1 MSKPT
6 EQPVSPRSHRRLIR
20 ALSVIFAVLILLAV
34 AGAVKREHL
43 AYNKDICT
51 CYSDNMW
58 TLRTGLERYVEEHDG
73 ETPTTFDEL
82 RTYMESKLGDTYDI
96 CVKADKPFIWM
107 PPDVKTDD
115 GRPVILMC
123 PPDSHGWLRKYAFGL
138 VRMRD
143 GDEFRFVRVRGNRAT
158 PFRW

>member
-1 MSKPT
+1 MRSRRPGLPRAAKPS
-6 EQPVSPRSHRRLIR
+6 VGVRLR
-20 ALSVIFAVLILLAV
+20 
-34 AGAVKREHL
+34 
-43 AYNKDICT
+43 
-51 CYSDNMW
+51 
-58 TLRTGLERYVEEHDG
+58 
-73 ETPTTFDEL
+73 
-82 RTYMESKLGDTYDI
+82 
-96 CVKADKPFIWM
+96 ADKPFIWM

-143 GDEFRFVRVRGNRAT
+143 GDEFRFVRIRGNRAT